1 MRKAILL
8 AVLAC
13 WLLLAQGALAEDGRP
28 LEVKAPQAS
37 LCVPDQAREGELLA
51 GQGCCSHHR
60 GQCGCEGGRVVCCDG
75 SYSPSCS
82 CEKDSG
88 PVN

>member
-1 MRKAILL
+1 MRRSFVLVA
-8 AVLAC
+8 LAC
-13 WLLLAQGALAEDGRP
+13 SLLLAQGALAEEARP
-28 LEVKAPQAS
+28 QEAKEPQAKVC
-37 LCVPDQAREGELLA
+37 LPDQAREGELLA

-75 SYSPSCS
+75 SLSPSCR
-82 CEKDSG
+82 CEKDEG